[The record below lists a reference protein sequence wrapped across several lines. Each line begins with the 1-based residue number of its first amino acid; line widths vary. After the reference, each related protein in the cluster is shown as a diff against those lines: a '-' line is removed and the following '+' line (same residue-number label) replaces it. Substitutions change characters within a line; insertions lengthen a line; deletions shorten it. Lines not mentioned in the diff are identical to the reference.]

1 MPGLIASLRFLQ
13 AIKGVF
19 PSFRVITGVL
29 SVTDRY
35 SLYCSI
41 TPFQCIKLS
50 PVFPNLS
57 SCFLPLASNFLLLT
71 SDFSFPFL
79 HPYHG
84 GLLRYRIESV
94 DLLKG
99 ALDISFN
106 RLVGHHDQRD
116 IPPVTPPLL
125 DH

>member
-29 SVTDRY
+29 SVTDRC

-50 PVFPNLS
+50 PVFLNLT
-57 SCFLPLASNFLLLT
+57 SCLLLLT

-79 HPYHG
+79 HPYHR
-84 GLLRYRIESV
+84 GLLRYRLESV

-99 ALDISFN
+99 ALDVSFN
-106 RLVGHHDQRD
+106 RLMGHHDQRD